1 MYRKK
6 CLFLLLLLLSVGLEL
21 SAKRTISRR
30 QACADIV
37 GDISDCRK
45 ILALDSGG
53 IFVRNRPEMD
63 CLEYY
68 RWVSKQAGEARD
80 KKDYRQAEKLFKEFI
95 VKFKEYPAGIQ
106 EMWKNLLKSAYYDQ
120 ACCLSLLN
128 SKSAALDALATAIR
142 LGWHNYSHALQ
153 DSDLDFIRDTEQFKE
168 LMASIRSKGDYL
180 YILQQSGGYVRGD
193 EKCAPLRFTYMN
205 PEDEN
210 LKRVRRYFNLDSIAG
225 DGDEISR
232 IKNLMRWVHHTV
244 RHDGSSDNPVSRNAI
259 DMVELC
265 RKENRGINCRM
276 MAQILNECY
285 LAMGFKSRF
294 VTCMP
299 ETYESDC
306 HVINVVY
313 SDSLRK
319 WVWMDPTFEA
329 WVTDENGL
337 LLGIAEVRERLKKN
351 LPLILNKEANWNYKS
366 PQTKEKYLDAY
377 MAKNLYYVNC
387 YLRSEYN
394 AETDYP
400 GKEWPPC
407 VTLIPQGYRLENKTS
422 YVTCDDEWFW
432 QLP

>member
-1 MYRKK
+1 M
-6 CLFLLLLLLSVGLEL
+6 EL

-45 ILALDSGG
+45 ILVLDSGG
-53 IFVRNRPEMD
+53 ILERNRPEMD

-68 RWVSKQAGEARD
+68 RWVSKQAEEARD

-106 EMWKNLLKSAYYDQ
+106 EMWKNLLKSAYYEQ
-120 ACCLSLLN
+120 ACYLSLLN

-265 RKENRGINCRM
+265 RKENRGVNCRM

-285 LAMGFKSRF
+285 LAMG
-294 VTCMP
+294 
-299 ETYESDC
+299 
-306 HVINVVY
+306 
-313 SDSLRK
+313 
-319 WVWMDPTFEA
+319 
-329 WVTDENGL
+329 
-337 LLGIAEVRERLKKN
+337 
-351 LPLILNKEANWNYKS
+351 LNRV
-366 PQTKEKYLDAY
+366 L
-377 MAKNLYYVNC
+377 
-387 YLRSEYN
+387 
-394 AETDYP
+394 
-400 GKEWPPC
+400 
-407 VTLIPQGYRLENKTS
+407 
-422 YVTCDDEWFW
+422 
-432 QLP
+432 